1 MKRQIDPSI
10 DPADAAQLVKVMSE
24 FINGV
29 GKMADV
35 ENGVSIFGSARL
47 PDEHPYCQQATE
59 LATKLAEK
67 GFAVITG
74 GGPSIMRAANK
85 GAKQAGGESVGL
97 NITLPFEEEPNQQQT
112 ISVPHDY
119 FFVRKVMF
127 VKYSMAYVF
136 MPGGFGTLDELYEVL
151 NLVITGK
158 INQGPVILFGTA
170 FWSGLVDWMREQL
183 LSIGTISQENLDVIT
198 ITDSIDEVIEQIQ
211 QYQLNS

>member
-1 MKRQIDPSI
+1 MKHEIDPT
-10 DPADAAQLVKVMSE
+10 DAAQLVKVMAE
-24 FINGV
+24 FIAGV
-29 GKMADV
+29 GKMSEV
-35 ENGVSIFGSARL
+35 EDGVSIFGSARL
-47 PDEHPYCQQATE
+47 PDEHPYCVKTTE
-59 LATKLAEK
+59 LASKLAEK

-97 NITLPFEEEPNQQQT
+97 NITLPFEEEPNHQQT

-136 MPGGFGTLDELYEVL
+136 MPGGFGTLDELFEVL

-158 INQGPVILFGTA
+158 IEQGPVILFGSD
-170 FWSGLVDWMREQL
+170 FWGGFIEWIKDSMLA
-183 LSIGTISQENLDVIT
+183 IGTINQANLDVIR
-198 ITDSIDEVIEQIQ
+198 ITDDIDEVVEQIS
-211 QYQLNS
+211 QYNQAKEKA